1 VPFARE
7 TSCDRLMPSLAD
19 GKHTNELCHR
29 ILAASY
35 GAKGIDLQRMFRSYD
50 KDGNGALTRNELKLV
65 CQQCDVTE
73 TKQFPQIPIMC
84 ILPEYHISISQ
95 L

>member
-35 GAKGIDLQRMFRSYD
+35 GAKGIDLQCMFRSYD
-50 KDGNGALTRNELKLV
+50 KDGNGALTPNALYQACLSRSSLALFSNATYR
-65 CQQCDVTE
+65 QGRA
-73 TKQFPQIPIMC
+73 
-84 ILPEYHISISQ
+84 
-95 L
+95 